1 MKSGIQFDD
10 ADLKALIEDA
20 VKKNCAIR
28 IQAKGNSMFPAIKN
42 KEVVTIYPYGK
53 RVPAVGDVAAF
64 FLPTQSNKLLI
75 HRIIATKEQFIFKG
89 DNLPEIDGMVDRTK
103 ILGVVKKVETSRIQH
118 LLWSNYI
125 QKVVAWLSKYNLI
138 FILNKISIRIGY
150 VVCIMFCW

>member
-1 MKSGIQFDD
+1 MKSGIQFED

-28 IQAKGNSMFPAIKN
+28 IRAKGNSMFPAIKN
-42 KEVVTIYPYGK
+42 KDVVTIYPYGK
-53 RVPAVGDVAAF
+53 RVPAVGDIAAF
-64 FLPTQSNKLLI
+64 VLPGQGNKLLI
-75 HRIIATKEQFIFKG
+75 HRLIETKGQFIFKG

-118 LLWSNYI
+118 LLQSEYI

-138 FILNKISIRIGY
+138 FILNKISIKIGHIICLY
-150 VVCIMFCW
+150 